1 MLDRFLS
8 DLRYS
13 LRGLAA
19 RPLFT
24 LVAVL
29 TLALGIGA
37 NSAIFS
43 IYQQIMLKPLPVP
56 ESHRLVNLA
65 APGPKPGSNSSNDSG
80 GVAAIFSYPMFR
92 DLERKQTVFTGIAA
106 HRLVGVNLAF
116 EDITQSG
123 QGLLVSGSYFGVL
136 GLNPA
141 LGRLLGP
148 EDDRVLGHAEAV
160 VLSYGFWRNGF
171 AADPDVIGRTLTV
184 NGKPLTIVG
193 VAPRGFNGTTLSSP
207 VSVFLPISFRWLP
220 QEGALPNHDNRR
232 QYWAY
237 LFARLKPGVSLEQA
251 QSAINGPYRAI
262 LAEVEAPLQTN
273 ADEGFMQR
281 FLDRE
286 VMLSPGA
293 RGQSNLPEEAGTPLA
308 LLLGVTTLVLLIA
321 CVNIA
326 NLLLIRGASRS
337 GEMAVRASIGAS
349 RGRLAGQLLVESLLL
364 ALFAGLVSLPIALL
378 TQQGI
383 AMVLPGQAAAM
394 LDFGLDFG
402 LIGFALGT
410 ALLSVLVFGLFP
422 VLSLARAEPIDAIKA
437 HGGKSTG
444 GKAAKRFRAGLATAQ
459 VAFSMALLALAA
471 LFAQS
476 LANIS
481 QIDLG
486 MKVDHLVTFSVSP
499 ELNGYTHAA
508 SAQLFDRIE
517 QELAAVPGVT
527 AVASSMVPMLANSNW
542 TNNVSVEGFEETPGA
557 NANATTNVVG
567 PGFFRTLGM
576 PLLAGR
582 DFTLADGAE
591 SRRVAI
597 VNQAFAERFGLGSN
611 PVGKRMAVGSTSDL
625 DIEIVGL
632 VANAKYS
639 QVKAEIAPIYITP
652 RAQMATAGTMN
663 FYLRSAIDPD
673 QVLQSVPAVLRA
685 LDPNLPVN
693 NLRSMDAQVRE
704 NLVLDRFVGVL
715 SAAFAIL
722 ATLLAA
728 LGLYGV
734 LTYTVAQQTREI
746 GLRLA
751 LGALPGTLRGMV
763 LRQVGWMALVGGL
776 IGLTAAVL
784 AGRAAGALLYGME
797 GHDPGALLGASLAL
811 VLVVLAAGYLPARRA
826 ARTDPLVALRYE

>member
-1 MLDRFLS
+1 MFDRILADF
-8 DLRYS
+8 RYS
-13 LRGLAA
+13 LRGLVA

-37 NSAIFS
+37 NTAIFS

-56 ESHRLVNLA
+56 ESGRLVNLVSA
-65 APGPKPGSNSSNDSG
+65 GPKPGNHSSNDSG
-80 GVAAIFSYPMFR
+80 GSDHTFSFPMFR
-92 DLERKQTVFTGIAA
+92 DLEREQTVFAGIAA
-106 HRLVGVNLAF
+106 HRSVGVNLAS
-116 EDITQSG
+116 EGATQSG
-123 QGLLVSGSYFGVL
+123 LGLLVSGSYFGVL
-136 GLNPA
+136 GLNPS

-148 EDDRVLGHAEAV
+148 DDDRVEGHAEAV
-160 VLSYGFWRNGF
+160 VLSHSFWRNNF
-171 AADPDVIGRTLTV
+171 ASDPGVIGRTLTV
-184 NGKPLTIVG
+184 NGRPFTIVG

-251 QSAINGPYRAI
+251 QAALNGPFRAI
-262 LAEVEAPLQTN
+262 LAEVEAPLQSGMGEETM
-273 ADEGFMQR
+273 AR
-281 FLDRE
+281 FLARE
-286 VMLSPGA
+286 VVLAPGA
-293 RGQSNLPEEAGTPLA
+293 RGQSNLPEEAGTPMA

-326 NLLLIRGASRS
+326 NLLLIRGAARS
-337 GEMAVRASIGAS
+337 GEMALRASIGAS
-349 RGRLAGQLLVESLLL
+349 RGRLAGQLLVEALLL
-364 ALFAGLVSLPIALL
+364 ALLAGLVSLPIALL

-383 AMVLPGQAAAM
+383 AMILPGQAAAM

-402 LIGFALGT
+402 LIGFAMIS
-410 ALLSVLVFGLFP
+410 ALVSVLVFGLFP
-422 VLSLARAEPIDAIKA
+422 MLSLMRAEPIDALKA
-437 HGGKSTG
+437 QGGKSTG
-444 GKAAKRFRAGLATAQ
+444 GKAAKRFRGGLATAQ
-459 VAFSMALLALAA
+459 VAFSMALLVLAG

-476 LANIS
+476 LANINR
-481 QIDLG
+481 IELG
-486 MKVDHLVTFSVSP
+486 MQIERLVTFSVAP
-499 ELNGYTHAA
+499 ELNGYAHPA

-527 AVASSMVPMLANSNW
+527 AVASSMVPLLANSNW
-542 TNNVSVEGFEETPGA
+542 SNNVSVEGFEAAPGFNT
-557 NANATTNVVG
+557 NANTNAVG
-567 PGFFRTLGM
+567 PSFFRTMGI

-582 DFTLADGAE
+582 DFSEADRLD
-591 SRRVAI
+591 SPRVAI
-597 VNQAFAERFGLGSN
+597 VNQTFAERFGLGSN
-611 PVGKRMAVGSTSDL
+611 PVGKRMAVGSTNDF

-632 VANAKYS
+632 VADAKYN
-639 QVKAEIAPIYITP
+639 QVKANIQPQYITP
-652 RAQMATAGTMN
+652 RAQNPNLGVMN
-663 FYLRSAIDPD
+663 FYVRGAIEPE
-673 QVLQSVPAVLRA
+673 QVMQAVPAVVRG

-693 NLRSMDAQVRE
+693 NLRSMPQQVRE

-751 LGALPGTLRGMV
+751 LGAQPGTLRGMV
-763 LRQVGWMALVGGL
+763 LRRVAWMALIGGA
-776 IGLTAAVL
+776 IGLLVAVL
-784 AGRAAGALLYGME
+784 AGRAAGALLYGMQ
-797 GHDPGALLGASLAL
+797 GHDPGVLLMSSLGL

-826 ARTDPLVALRYE
+826 ARTDPIVALRYE